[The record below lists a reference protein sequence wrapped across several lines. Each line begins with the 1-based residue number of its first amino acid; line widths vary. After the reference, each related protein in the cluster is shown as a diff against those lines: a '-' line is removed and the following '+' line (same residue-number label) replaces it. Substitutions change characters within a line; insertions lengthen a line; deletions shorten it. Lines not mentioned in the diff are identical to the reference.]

1 VRFGYPDIDSYSR
14 ALFGQA
20 TWHVTDKLRL
30 TGGLRYTADQK
41 KQNGTTE
48 VRNPAGILL
57 SRITNFAN
65 SEWEATNWKL
75 SAEYQLAE
83 RSLIYATAA
92 TGYKAG
98 GNYDGLP
105 PNSYDPEKVL
115 SFEAGSKNRL
125 FDNALQL
132 NVTAFHYVQRLPG
145 QPAGLP
151 EPAGQPAAVHRL
163 GPHHLQRRQGHG
175 VRPGAGVGVGD
186 HLGRPPGR
194 GRRPD
199 PLGVRRLRAAGDA
212 VFVGRR
218 LLGQSAAQ
226 VAEVD
231 PDGRLLAPLR
241 PGQRRDDHGRGPG
254 SLRRQAVPAVRHP
267 QPDHP
272 QDAYTTGDVNLTY
285 ESPGGMWT
293 VTAYANNVSNELV
306 KSYAFATST
315 PGTFYGTYLPPR
327 MYGVRVGAKF

>member
-1 VRFGYPDIDSYSR
+1 VQFGYPDIDSYSR

-57 SRITNFAN
+57 SRITNSPTAN
-65 SEWEATNWKL
+65 GRRPTGRL

-92 TGYKAG
+92 TGYKGG

-132 NVTAFHYVQRLPG
+132 NVTAFHYATTTTR
-145 QPAGLP
+145 PASW
-151 EPAGQPAAVHRL
+151 AA
-163 GPHHLQRRQGHG
+163 
-175 VRPGAGVGVGD
+175 
-186 HLGRPPGR
+186 
-194 GRRPD
+194 
-199 PLGVRRLRAAGDA
+199 
-212 VFVGRR
+212 
-218 LLGQSAAQ
+218 
-226 VAEVD
+226 
-231 PDGRLLAPLR
+231 
-241 PGQRRDDHGRGPG
+241 
-254 SLRRQAVPAVRHP
+254 
-267 QPDHP
+267 
-272 QDAYTTGDVNLTY
+272 
-285 ESPGGMWT
+285 
-293 VTAYANNVSNELV
+293 
-306 KSYAFATST
+306 
-315 PGTFYGTYLPPR
+315 
-327 MYGVRVGAKF
+327 